1 MSSYNSLLR
10 SGLLASA
17 FAVTALLSACSGFTP
32 AYTDQNSTTALHFA
46 DPNNPLEQIVYQDLA
61 RRFGTTD
68 NPDAPQVSVTVSN
81 YARPL
86 TQSVTENPATHAAI
100 ADPAANYLM
109 TATGVVRITHNGQP
123 VLTATR
129 QATATYTVAS
139 QVIGDYTA
147 QSAAGEQAAHA
158 LAETL
163 ELTIMAALAP
173 AAAQ

>member
-1 MSSYNSLLR
+1 MSSFNALLR
-10 SGLLASA
+10 SGLFASA
-17 FAVTALLSACSGFTP
+17 LAATALLSACSGFTP
-32 AYTDQNSTTALHFA
+32 VYSDQSSTTALHFA

-81 YARPL
+81 FSRPL
-86 TQSVTENPATHAAI
+86 TQSVTT
-100 ADPAANYLM
+100 DPAANYLM

-139 QVIGDYTA
+139 QVLGDYTA

-163 ELTIMAALAP
+163 ELTIMSALTPAAP
-173 AAAQ
+173 AAQ